1 MILWKTVKMVFL
13 PYDKKGYNAA
23 LMAEK
28 LSVLMQS
35 SDERQRMAENA
46 IVTSRKYSLDFVY
59 QSWEKLFDS
68 LF

>member
-1 MILWKTVKMVFL
+1 M
-13 PYDKKGYNAA
+13 
-23 LMAEK
+23 

-35 SDERQRMAENA
+35 SDERQRMGENA